1 MDLSKSINAFVQV
14 VIWICQ
20 NWYMDFSVVGL
31 GRLCHWQCFVLIR
44 HDSWGYLRSK
54 LPDTIFWTILTL
66 KTKKTYNCTWCLQH
80 LHAQRRAGT
89 FSPFK
94 FGLHLSRGFSY
105 FQITYILVFGK
116 QPPKNMTKKSVVNND
131 TQKSYCSS
139 QPSMVN
145 WLSSSI
151 FPCSLAYD
159 PYYTPGSFNVL
170 QPIHYCNAC
179 MTKCA
184 WRHRHVLHVGWAM
197 LTIVANWWNILVLP
211 FGHTLH
217 VVIQL
222 QYDCDIVD

>member
-44 HDSWGYLRSK
+44 HDSWGYNRSK

-66 KTKKTYNCTWCLQH
+66 KTQKTYNCTWCLQH

-151 FPCSLAYD
+151 FSSSV
-159 PYYTPGSFNVL
+159 GRSFVPPAMVTSDKISNL
-170 QPIHYCNAC
+170 FNINWHKSHIITQYHLIPSNA
-179 MTKCA
+179 K
-184 WRHRHVLHVGWAM
+184 L
-197 LTIVANWWNILVLP
+197 N
-211 FGHTLH
+211 
-217 VVIQL
+217 
-222 QYDCDIVD
+222 